1 MNSVPGIR
9 RQNSISICQCGVCAA
24 LPPVRPM
31 SQVGLEDL
39 ELASRVWRIMDDFG
53 RGEAEFVP
61 YWSNAEYVR
70 ADSAGIH
77 VSLYRHPAKG
87 VLAVVSNLGRQRTA
101 FALILSWESLGLD
114 PAAISIVDGLQ
125 RSPAR
130 LDGDL
135 DPFGWRLL
143 WIRPNGS

>member
-1 MNSVPGIR
+1 MN
-9 RQNSISICQCGVCAA
+9 
-24 LPPVRPM
+24 RP
-31 SQVGLEDL
+31 GLEDL
-39 ELASRVWRIMDDFG
+39 ELASRIWRIMDDFG

-77 VSLYRHPAKG
+77 VSLYRHPANG
-87 VLAVVSNLGRQRTA
+87 VLAVVSNLSRERTA
-101 FALILSWESLGLD
+101 FALTVSWELLGLD
-114 PAAISIVDGLQ
+114 RATASIADGLE

-143 WIRPNGS
+143 WIRPMP